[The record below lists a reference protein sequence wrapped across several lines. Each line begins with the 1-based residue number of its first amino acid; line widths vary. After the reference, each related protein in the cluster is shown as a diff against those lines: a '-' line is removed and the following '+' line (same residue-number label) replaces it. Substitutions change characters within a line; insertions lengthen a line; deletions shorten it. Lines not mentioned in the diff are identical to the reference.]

1 MNKLSSE
8 TNSRMGITGVRH
20 NGDNYKFIRD
30 AQGNVVKIYFIE
42 HLNDGLFISYSNEK
56 LVAEYDYDAYGNCK
70 ITAYD
75 GEGDVISSPA
85 SMHIANLNPFRWK
98 SFYWDGAQTNLYY
111 VNGRYYDPCMGHFVD
126 TDTPENLLFSASTIN
141 ALDRNA
147 ISFYNT
153 IEVTPNLDNIFPA
166 NELYADPTDE
176 NAGKSWWQINWKKAL
191 QWIAFAAAVIAT
203 VIVSIINP
211 AVGAAMASL
220 CIKGAISGLVI
231 GGIIGGVIS
240 AAQGGNIWSG
250 IAEGAIYGAINGY
263 TAAAVMFGVSAGI
276 KAIVNAANKARLAR
290 VETFY
295 RTMSADDYVYLQ
307 NTGKV
312 RATSETFIT
321 KDLAYAQKYDGVTI
335 QFKVKAGTL
344 SKLEMIGIRNVKA
357 GTVYPD
363 MIIGGKGWTQS
374 FAYFKAE
381 SGLINIG
388 LGRGDALALFNRNIL
403 SYALI

>member
-1 MNKLSSE
+1 
-8 TNSRMGITGVRH
+8 
-20 NGDNYKFIRD
+20 
-30 AQGNVVKIYFIE
+30 
-42 HLNDGLFISYSNEK
+42 
-56 LVAEYDYDAYGNCK
+56 
-70 ITAYD
+70 
-75 GEGDVISSPA
+75 
-85 SMHIANLNPFRWK
+85 MHIANLNPFRWK

-240 AAQGGNIWSG
+240 AAQGGNFWSG
-250 IAEGAIYGAINGY
+250 LTEGAIYGAINGY

-276 KAIVNAANKARLAR
+276 KAIVNAANAAKPQILDPSDIRFSQNSANDVQPIIDSMKANGWKGKPMDVVRMSDGSLTTVDNSRLLAAKIINTPIRANVHAFNDPISFAR
-290 VETFY
+290 ANQIMKGAATASNAWGQAVAY
-295 RTMSADDYVYLQ
+295 RIADQ
-307 NTGKV
+307 TGK
-312 RATSETFIT
+312 FGLI
-321 KDLAYAQKYDGVTI
+321 
-335 QFKVKAGTL
+335 
-344 SKLEMIGIRNVKA
+344 
-357 GTVYPD
+357 YPNGSF
-363 MIIGGKGWTQS
+363 IIGWG
-374 FAYFKAE
+374 
-381 SGLINIG
+381 GL
-388 LGRGDALALFNRNIL
+388 
-403 SYALI
+403 